1 MKKMIFTSLLVIAAG
16 IMYGQTT
23 YYWTGGTAP
32 TSYTAN
38 TNWNTQLNGGGTN
51 RAAAAATDILVF
63 DGTNVGGATPA
74 TGLVNT
80 TVTSTNSG
88 RLILQNNAQV
98 NLGRSAA
105 GSAAITIN
113 GDGTAADDLIVGAG
127 CTLTLGTAIYNYDV
141 SMVMSANATALI
153 SGTVYLG
160 PLSTTVHTRS
170 YITASAANSVVF
182 ATGAVCHI
190 TDSTATSG
198 FNASV
203 QDGIVFRTGASL
215 YYYTGRSPVG
225 NNSTLQF
232 TNFDAG
238 SNLYF
243 MGSNVSYLDGITA
256 YASSSWNNRK
266 ALGNVFIKNGST
278 FTADGPSDR
287 IDDLT
292 IDINSTF
299 TTHTSGVTP
308 VLGNLTVNGTFNA
321 PAASTNAVVMGGNT
335 PQTISGTG
343 TIAIPFLTVANY
355 SDVTLARSLNVL
367 SGTDVLG
374 KMNFGAGN
382 QLTGAGTFVSKV
394 NVTTATPVTGNTV
407 AGSYRITNVTGTMTG
422 LSGLKI
428 AGNGLAANTNVTGF
442 SVANTTILL
451 SKPATATLTGASFT
465 FGSDTATMVT
475 AHVNGMDSLTGSV
488 IVVGNK
494 TYQSGTNY
502 IINGA
507 TTKPFGITSGSP
519 ATTIDAGFVDINAN
533 VTVNRSVNIYN
544 HLLLNGILTLR
555 PLDLARLLPNAA
567 ITGTFSSTKYIATDY
582 TAGGAQSFVQV
593 DGITAATIVP
603 TGTTAYYLPVT
614 ITPTASSNFTAA
626 VFTGITSNGTITGT
640 PLTPVQKQGVVD
652 AVWNISRP
660 VGTGNF
666 TLQLN
671 WPTAL
676 EGSTFTTLPNTDI
689 GLIKNNGTSY
699 DLPVGTGNNT
709 ANTVTGTVSS
719 PGAFSAGAVPQV
731 SPFVFNALPVKTY
744 GNPDFTGGA
753 TSLNTTQ
760 PIIYTSSNPLVAT
773 IAGSFIHITGAG
785 TSDITASQASD
796 GFYPAASITRTLTVN
811 KAPLTIK
818 ADDKSRFEGLANP
831 PLTITYTGFVLGET
845 PAVLLTAPVIS
856 TTATI
861 ASPPGAYPITVSG
874 ATAANY
880 TITHTN
886 GTLTVIA
893 KTTQTITFSQPA
905 TKTYGNADF
914 AIGATSTNNT
924 IPLTYTSSN
933 PLVATIVG
941 NNIHIVGA
949 GTSTITVS
957 QAGNDGYFPAT
968 PVSRTLTVNKAN
980 LTIKVLDTVKTTG
993 QPNPAFTITY
1003 TGFVLG
1009 ETVANL
1015 TTPPVAA
1022 TTATA
1027 GSAPGYYPITLS
1039 GATSSNYNIIYT
1051 NGRLTVL
1058 PLSGTGEK
1066 YMNAYRNAGGN
1077 LTVKVYSNEPAL
1089 GDILVFDMQGRLVAR
1104 KNLFMPVGFISA
1116 DINASIFTSGTYI
1129 VTIKGIN
1136 GSNVD
1141 LKKMILFIKQ

>member
-1 MKKMIFTSLLVIAAG
+1 MKKILFTIFLVISAG
-16 IMYGQTT
+16 MMYGQTT
-23 YYWTGGTAP
+23 YYWVGGVGP
-32 TSYTAN
+32 TSYTSN
-38 TNWNTQLNGGGTN
+38 SNWNTQLNGGGTT
-51 RAAAAATDILVF
+51 RAAAAANDILIF
-63 DGTNVGGATPA
+63 DGTNVGGAAPT
-74 TGLVNT
+74 TGQVTAIST
-80 TVTSTNSG
+80 TSNCG
-88 RLILQNNAQV
+88 RLILQNGALV
-98 NLGRSAA
+98 NLGRSSA

-113 GDGTAADDLIVGAG
+113 GDGTATDDLVVGSG
-127 CTLTLGTAIYNYDV
+127 CTLTLGTAVYNYDV
-141 SMVMSANATALI
+141 SVVVSATATALI
-153 SGTVYLG
+153 SGTVYLS

-170 YITASAANSVVF
+170 FITAAAANSVIF
-182 ATGAVCHI
+182 ASGAACHI

-203 QDGIVFRTGASL
+203 QDGVLFKTGSSL
-215 YYYTGRSPVG
+215 YYYTGRSPIG

-232 TNFDAG
+232 TNFETG

-266 ALGNVFIKNGST
+266 ALGNVFIRNGST

-292 IDINSTF
+292 IDVNSTF

-308 VLGNLTVNGTFNA
+308 VLGNLTVNGTLNA
-321 PAASTNAVVMGGNT
+321 PAASTNAIIMGGNT

-343 TIAIPFLTVANY
+343 TIALPFLTVANY

-367 SGTDVLG
+367 TGTDVLG
-374 KMNFGAGN
+374 KMNFGATN
-382 QLTGAGTFVSKV
+382 QLTGAGTFISKV
-394 NVTTATPVTGNTV
+394 NASAVSVTGNTV
-407 AGSYRITNVTGTMTG
+407 AGSYRVSGVTGTMTG

-428 AGNGLAANTNVTGF
+428 SGNGLAANTNVTGF

-451 SKPATATLTGASFT
+451 SKPATATVTGATFT

-494 TYQSGTNY
+494 TYQAGTNY

-507 TTKPFGITSGSP
+507 TTKPFGITSGSA
-519 ATTIDAGFVDINAN
+519 ATTIDAGSVDINAD

-544 HLLLNGILTLR
+544 HLLVNGKLTLR
-555 PLDLARLLPNAA
+555 PLDLVHIFTNAA
-567 ITGTFSSTKYIATDY
+567 ITGTFGAAKYIATDY
-582 TAGGAQSFVQV
+582 TAAGAQSLVQV
-593 DGITAATIVP
+593 DGITAPTAIP
-603 TGTTAYYLPVT
+603 TGTTVHYLPVT
-614 ITPTASSNFTAA
+614 ITPTGASNFTAA

-640 PLTPVQKQGVVD
+640 PLTAVQKQGVVD
-652 AVWNISRP
+652 AVWNISRLT
-660 VGTGNF
+660 GTGNT
-666 TLQLN
+666 TLQIN
-671 WPTAL
+671 WPTVL

-689 GLIKNNGTSY
+689 GLIKNNGSSY
-699 DLPVGTGNNT
+699 DLPIGTGNNT
-709 ANTVTGTVSS
+709 TNIVTGTVTSL
-719 PGAFSAGAVPQV
+719 GAFSAGAVPQV

-744 GNPDFTGGA
+744 GNADFNGGA

-773 IAGSFIHITGAG
+773 IVGGDIHITGAG

-796 GFYPAASITRTLTVN
+796 GFYPAASVTRTLTVN
-811 KAPLTIK
+811 KAALTVK

-845 PAVLLTAPVIS
+845 AAVLLTAPTIS

-861 ASPPGAYPITVSG
+861 ASPPGAYVITVSG

-886 GTLTVIA
+886 GTLTVVP
-893 KTTQTITFSQPA
+893 KQNQTITFNALP

-914 AIGATSTNNT
+914 AAGATSTNNT
-924 IPLTYTSSN
+924 IPITYTSSN
-933 PLVATIVG
+933 PAVATIVG
-941 NNIHIVGA
+941 TNIHITGA
-949 GTSTITVS
+949 GTSTITAS

-968 PVSRTLTVNKAN
+968 SVSRTLTVNKAN
-980 LTIKVLDTVKTTG
+980 LTIRVLDTVKITG
-993 QPNPAFTITY
+993 QVNPAFTITY

-1015 TTPPVAA
+1015 TTAPVAT
-1022 TTATA
+1022 TTAITN
-1027 GSAPGYYPITLS
+1027 SSPGYYPITLS

-1058 PLSGTGEK
+1058 PLTGVGEK
-1066 YMNAYRNAGGN
+1066 HLNVYKNAAGN
-1077 LTVKVYSNEPAL
+1077 LTVRVYSNEPLL
-1089 GDILVFDMQGRLVAR
+1089 GDIIVYDMAGRPIAQ
-1104 KNLFMPVGFISA
+1104 KNIFMPIGFISS
-1116 DINASIFTSGTYI
+1116 DINAQHFPSGTY
-1129 VTIKGIN
+1129 VVVIKGVRN
-1136 GSNVD
+1136 SVVD
-1141 LKKMILFIKQ
+1141 LKKMIVFVK